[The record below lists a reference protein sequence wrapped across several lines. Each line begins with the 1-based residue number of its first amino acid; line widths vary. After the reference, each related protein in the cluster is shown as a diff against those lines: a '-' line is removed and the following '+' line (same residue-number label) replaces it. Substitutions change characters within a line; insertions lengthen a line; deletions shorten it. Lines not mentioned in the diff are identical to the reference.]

1 MQLSLPFIDIIIF
14 AIIAIFLV
22 YRLKSI
28 LGQNSDGNEQNNKID
43 VGKKDFTNVVKL
55 GNRQSDVNGKT
66 TNKNFSIY
74 NEDPTFNEK
83 EFLKGAQNFFEMV
96 INCFVKGDL
105 KNIEKYIDNKL
116 IKNFQL
122 VIDERLQEEETLKI
136 NIIKMISIKIKDVKK
151 LKNFLR
157 ISVLFESEQ
166 IKVLEDK
173 KGKIIDGDQRKSILV
188 KDLWTFEKE
197 IESKDVNWILV
208 ETSDA

>member
-43 VGKKDFTNVVKL
+43 IGKKDFTNVVKL
-55 GNRQSDVNGKT
+55 GNRQSDANDKK
-66 TNKNFSIY
+66 TNKDSIIS
-74 NEDPTFNEK
+74 EDPTFNEK
-83 EFLKGAQNFFEMV
+83 EFLKGAKNFFEMV
-96 INCFVKGDL
+96 IDCFVKGDL
-105 KNIEKYIDNKL
+105 KNIEMYIDNKL

-122 VIDERLQEEETLKI
+122 VIDERLQEEETLDI
-136 NIIKMISIKIKDVKK
+136 NIIKMISIRIEDVKK

-157 ISVLFESEQ
+157 VSVLFESEQ
-166 IKVLEDK
+166 IKFLKDK
-173 KGKIIDGDQRKSILV
+173 KGKIIDGDQKKSILV
-188 KDLWTFEKE
+188 KDLWTFEKK
-197 IESKDVNWILV
+197 IQSKDLNWILV

>member
-43 VGKKDFTNVVKL
+43 IGEKNFSNVVKL
-55 GNRQSDVNGKT
+55 GNKQLNVNENK
-66 TNKNFSIY
+66 TNKDTIHID
-74 NEDPTFNEK
+74 DPTFNEK
-83 EFLKGAQNFFEMV
+83 EFLNGAQNFFEMV
-96 INCFVKGDL
+96 IDSFVKGDL
-105 KNIEKYIDNKL
+105 KNIEMYIDDKL
-116 IKNFQL
+116 IKNFKL
-122 VIDERLQEEETLKI
+122 VIDERLKEEESLKI
-136 NIIKMISIKIKDVKK
+136 KIIKMISIDIKNVKK

-166 IKVLEDK
+166 IKVLKDK
-173 KGKIIDGDQRKSILV
+173 KGKIIDGDQKNSILV
-188 KDLWTFEKE
+188 KDLWTFEKK
-197 IESKDVNWILV
+197 IQSKDLNWILV

>member
-43 VGKKDFTNVVKL
+43 IGKKNFSNVVKL
-55 GNRQSDVNGKT
+55 KNKQSDINENK
-66 TNKNFSIY
+66 TNKDKIY
-74 NEDPTFNEK
+74 KDDPTFNEK
-83 EFLKGAQNFFEMV
+83 EFLEGAQNFFEMV
-96 INCFVKGDL
+96 IDSFVKGDL

-116 IKNFQL
+116 IKNFKM
-122 VIDERLQEEETLKI
+122 VIDERLQEEESLSIDIK
-136 NIIKMISIKIKDVKK
+136 KMISIHIKDVKK

-157 ISVLFESEQ
+157 VSVLFESEQ
-166 IKVLEDK
+166 MKVLKDK
-173 KGKIIDGDQRKSILV
+173 KGKIIDGDQEKSILV
-188 KDLWTFEKE
+188 KDLWTFEKQ
-197 IESKDVNWILV
+197 IESKDLNWILV

>member
-28 LGQNSDGNEQNNKID
+28 LGQNSDGNDQNNKINI
-43 VGKKDFTNVVKL
+43 GKKDFTNVVKL
-55 GNRQSDVNGKT
+55 ENKTSDINEIRSKKDT
-66 TNKNFSIY
+66 IY
-74 NEDPTFNEK
+74 KDDPTFNEK

-105 KNIEKYIDNKL
+105 KNIEMYIDNKL
-116 IKNFQL
+116 IKNFQS
-122 VIDERLQEEETLKI
+122 VIDERLREEETLKI
-136 NIIKMISIKIKDVKK
+136 DITKMVSIKIKDVKK

-157 ISVLFESEQ
+157 VSVLFESEQ

-173 KGKIIDGDQRKSILV
+173 KGKIIDGDQKKSILV

-197 IESKDVNWILV
+197 IQSKDVNWILV

>member
-28 LGQNSDGNEQNNKID
+28 LGQNSDGNEQNSEID
-43 VGKKDFTNVVKL
+43 IRKKDLTNVVKL
-55 GNRQSDVNGKT
+55 GNSGINKT
-66 TNKNFSIY
+66 KADKDSISLI
-74 NEDPTFNEK
+74 DPTFNEK

-96 INCFVKGDL
+96 IDSFVKGDL
-105 KNIEKYIDNKL
+105 KNVEMYIDNKL
-116 IKNFQL
+116 NKNFQL
-122 VIDERLQEEETLKI
+122 VIDERLQEKETLDI

-157 ISVLFESEQ
+157 VSVLFETEQ
-166 IKVLEDK
+166 IKVLKDK
-173 KGKIIDGDQRKSILV
+173 KGEIIDGDQKKSILV
-188 KDLWTFEKE
+188 KDLWTFEKK
-197 IESKDVNWILV
+197 IQSKDLNWILV

>member
-43 VGKKDFTNVVKL
+43 IGKKDFTNVVKL
-55 GNRQSDVNGKT
+55 GNKQFDVNNKKT
-66 TNKNFSIY
+66 SKDTIY
-74 NEDPTFNEK
+74 SEDPTFNEK

-96 INCFVKGDL
+96 IDCFVKGDL
-105 KNIEKYIDNKL
+105 KNIEMYIDDKL

-122 VIDERLQEEETLKI
+122 VIDERLQEQESLKI
-136 NIIKMISIKIKDVKK
+136 NIIKMISIQIKDVKK

-157 ISVLFESEQ
+157 ISVLFKSEQ
-166 IKVLEDK
+166 IKVLKDK
-173 KGKIIDGDQRKSILV
+173 KGTIIDGDQKKSILV
-188 KDLWTFEKE
+188 RDLWTFEKK
-197 IESKDVNWILV
+197 IQSKDLNWILV